1 MIRRHTIIEG
11 IPEGKFHLFS
21 ADIIDRVYRKELPN
35 RFLASFVPFLKE
47 NLSEPSIHQL
57 VVGQFR
63 SFLIRNVRQ
72 YDGWNKLPIG
82 FNSSI
87 AYYFHQP
94 LKEALESEGMTL
106 GRIIQAPM
114 EGLIAFHTGKI

>member
-1 MIRRHTIIEG
+1 
-11 IPEGKFHLFS
+11 
-21 ADIIDRVYRKELPN
+21 
-35 RFLASFVPFLKE
+35 
-47 NLSEPSIHQL
+47 
-57 VVGQFR
+57 
-63 SFLIRNVRQ
+63 
-72 YDGWNKLPIG
+72 LPIG